1 MMRHDARDRS
11 HSGHSL
17 LLSQLGGLKPQKS
30 LRETPGQPT
39 NGGNVQPIESGFRAL
54 TLVMNLNWDRLFFL
68 GTIIVGLLAGAFL
81 GSTIGTMAIP
91 H

>member
-1 MMRHDARDRS
+1 M
-11 HSGHSL
+11 
-17 LLSQLGGLKPQKS
+17 K
-30 LRETPGQPT
+30 
-39 NGGNVQPIESGFRAL
+39 
-54 TLVMNLNWDRLFFL
+54 LNWDSMFFL